1 MQVLPRRSR
10 PCPIQVPGLPMSHSC
25 RVQPPGTAQHIALG
39 RRGGVASW
47 ACCPGSQGHWA
58 SGQAGCFL
66 QSPRLSCPGE
76 AEAGGCRPGASGA
89 RALTS
94 GPEATSSPSAARALR
109 TVLCRC
115 HLCCFTW
122 GGGDKVPPPSGLILC
137 AMGIGKP
144 PTPRRPVHTAPWHQP
159 RASGAPL
166 AGATA
171 PPVMRFPE
179 IRISCH
185 H

>member
-10 PCPIQVPGLPMSHSC
+10 PCPVQVPGLPMSHSC

-122 GGGDKVPPPSGLILC
+122 GGGQGAASFWPDSLCDGDRKAPHPAAPSAHSALASAEGL
-137 AMGIGKP
+137 GR
-144 PTPRRPVHTAPWHQP
+144 TPGRRRGP
-159 RASGAPL
+159 
-166 AGATA
+166 
-171 PPVMRFPE
+171 
-179 IRISCH
+179 SCDALS
-185 H
+185 